1 VAVIEIRKAE
11 ISDAPRMAD
20 IAFAAWDTGIRPL
33 LDERPGQ
40 RESERARLSQASAM
54 NWQNTIVAT
63 IDGIV
68 VGWCS
73 RSAQRSYVPYLFV
86 MPDMQGH
93 GIGASLLSRMEIIL
107 ELQGA
112 SRVHLETPAD
122 NVRAVRFYERQGYH
136 ILALRGE
143 PRSGH
148 DPFTSVHL
156 EKELQPF
163 AGEIGED

>member
-1 VAVIEIRKAE
+1 
-11 ISDAPRMAD
+11 MAD

-33 LDERPGQ
+33 LDEQPGQ
-40 RESERARLSQASAM
+40 RENERARLSQASAM

-73 RSAQRSYVPYLFV
+73 RSARRSYIPFLFV

-93 GIGASLLSRMEIIL
+93 GIGANLLNRMETLL

-112 SRVHLETPAD
+112 SKVHLETPAD

-136 ILALRGE
+136 ILALRAE

-148 DPFTSVHL
+148 DPFASVHL
-156 EKELQPF
+156 EKQLQPF

>member
-1 VAVIEIRKAE
+1 MAIEIRKAE

-33 LDERPGQ
+33 LDEQPGQ
-40 RESERARLSQASAM
+40 RENERARLSQASAM

-73 RSAQRSYVPYLFV
+73 RSARRSYIPFLFV

-93 GIGASLLSRMEIIL
+93 GIGANLLNRMETLL

-112 SRVHLETPAD
+112 SKVHLETPAD

-136 ILALRGE
+136 ILALRAE

-148 DPFTSVHL
+148 DPFASVHL
-156 EKELQPF
+156 EKQLQPF

>member
-1 VAVIEIRKAE
+1 
-11 ISDAPRMAD
+11 MAD

-33 LDERPGQ
+33 LDEQPGQ
-40 RESERARLSQASAM
+40 RENERARLSQASAM

-73 RSAQRSYVPYLFV
+73 RSARRSYIPFLFV

-93 GIGASLLSRMEIIL
+93 GIGANLLNRMETLL

-112 SRVHLETPAD
+112 SKVHLETPAD

-136 ILALRGE
+136 ILALRAE

-148 DPFTSVHL
+148 DPFASVHL
-156 EKELQPF
+156 
-163 AGEIGED
+163 